1 MPSKALNNIKMA
13 ENTKITTIKLAKETK
28 SRLDSLKEHKRESYE
43 EVIEKILG
51 ILNICKVN
59 PLRARARLV
68 GIDRQKRVQQ
78 RRSAS

>member
-1 MPSKALNNIKMA
+1 MA

-51 ILNICKVN
+51 ILNICKVS
-59 PLRARARLV
+59 PLRARAR
-68 GIDRQKRVQQ
+68 Q
-78 RRSAS
+78 RRTASQIDKRIERETGEKI